1 MKLSAVLFD
10 MDGTLIDSEPYWLAA
25 ETELMS
31 RYGYAWTEFDQQFCL
46 GGPLPKVG
54 RYMHEKA
61 RGAESPEFF
70 EETLVDLVSAKFDMG
85 LSYMP
90 GAMEILSI
98 VQGSGLPSA
107 LVSASPRL
115 LVDRALEL
123 FGEDLFATSVAN
135 SDVVNSKP
143 DPESYLL
150 AAKRLGVNISECLV
164 IEDSKTGIA
173 AGLASGAHV
182 LGVPHLVS
190 IDPAQRLT
198 LRDGLVGLTLC
209 DLEAIAQS
217 GHQQQKE
224 Q

>member
-31 RYGYAWTEFDQQFCL
+31 RYGYAWTEVDQQFCL
-46 GGPLPKVG
+46 GGPLSKVG

-61 RGAESPEFF
+61 HHAENPEFF
-70 EETLVDLVSAKFDMG
+70 EQTLVDIVSAKFDIG

-90 GAMEILSI
+90 GAKEIISI
-98 VQGSGLPSA
+98 VQESGLPMA
-107 LVSASPRL
+107 LVSASPRV
-115 LVDRALEL
+115 LVNRALEH
-123 FGEDLFATSVAN
+123 FGPGVFTTSVAN
-135 SDVVNSKP
+135 NDVVNSKP

-150 AAKRLGVNISECLV
+150 GASLLGVNISECLV
-164 IEDSKTGIA
+164 VEDSKTGIA
-173 AGLASGAHV
+173 AGVASGAYV

-190 IDPAQRLT
+190 IEPAPRLV
-198 LRDGLVGLTLC
+198 LRDGLVGLTLT
-209 DLEAIAQS
+209 DLEEIAQT
-217 GHQQQKE
+217 GHLQKKE